1 MLSKFDYYKPKSI
14 KEALDYLDNN
24 DETRILAG
32 GTDLM
37 ILLRRNAITCKHI
50 LDIKAIPEIQR
61 FDYKNGE
68 GLYIG
73 AGVNVNQI
81 VDSEIIEEKY
91 PALHQAAAS
100 LASYQLRNRATL
112 VGNICNASPGG
123 DLPPVLLVYDA
134 EVHIIGP
141 EGEKMV
147 NIKDFFLGV
156 KKTIL
161 KDNEIVLGVLLP
173 DVEEGDNSV
182 YLKQSRLKG
191 HDLATVGVAARR
203 NNENKISLAI
213 AAVAPIPLKL
223 TELEDVINEKGLS
236 NDLPDW
242 VEGEIKKYISP
253 ISDVRSSKEY
263 RIHISG
269 VLAKRALQTLIEKE
283 VN

>member
-1 MLSKFDYYKPKSI
+1 MCIRDS
-14 KEALDYLDNN
+14 
-24 DETRILAG
+24 
-32 GTDLM
+32 
-37 ILLRRNAITCKHI
+37 
-50 LDIKAIPEIQR
+50 
-61 FDYKNGE
+61 
-68 GLYIG
+68 IG

>member
-223 TELEDVINEKGLS
+223 TELEDVINEKDYPMTYLIG
-236 NDLPDW
+236 W
-242 VEGEIKKYISP
+242 REIKKYISP